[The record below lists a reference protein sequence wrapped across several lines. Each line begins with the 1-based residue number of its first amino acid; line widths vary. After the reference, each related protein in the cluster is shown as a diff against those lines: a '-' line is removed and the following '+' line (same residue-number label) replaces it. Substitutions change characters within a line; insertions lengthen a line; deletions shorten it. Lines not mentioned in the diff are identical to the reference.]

1 MTGEVWHRGV
11 AVQAGARRAP
21 TGLQR
26 RWAATVVMLFWCR
39 KANRSV
45 EVGVEGCATVLTGDR
60 AMPGGSR
67 QVRMKALRYAQ
78 RVSRAAGTC
87 RTASNRCK
95 GTGAGSVWRP
105 VAAGGGAV
113 IRLENVTKRY
123 PNGHV
128 AVDQVTIT
136 IHRGEF
142 VFLVGPSGA
151 GKSTLVRLL
160 YHDEVATTGGVYVD
174 QFRLRRL
181 RRRQVPHLR
190 RQLGVVFQDVKLL
203 NERTVYQNVQFAL
216 EVVGASTHE
225 MRQRVPE
232 LLDLVGLANRHRHLP
247 GQLSGGEQQRVGIA
261 RALANRP
268 KYLIADEPTGNLDP
282 ETARGIVQLLAEINR
297 RGATVIIATHAKDI
311 VNQMQ
316 RRVVALEGGR
326 IVRDEARGLYGYEA

>member
-1 MTGEVWHRGV
+1 M
-11 AVQAGARRAP
+11 
-21 TGLQR
+21 
-26 RWAATVVMLFWCR
+26 
-39 KANRSV
+39 
-45 EVGVEGCATVLTGDR
+45 
-60 AMPGGSR
+60 
-67 QVRMKALRYAQ
+67 
-78 RVSRAAGTC
+78 
-87 RTASNRCK
+87 
-95 GTGAGSVWRP
+95 
-105 VAAGGGAV
+105 

-160 YHDEVATTGGVYVD
+160 YRDEMATTGEVYVD

-232 LLDLVGLANRHRHLP
+232 LLDLVGLANRHRYLP

-297 RGATVIIATHAKDI
+297 RGATVIMATHAKDI

>member
-1 MTGEVWHRGV
+1 M
-11 AVQAGARRAP
+11 
-21 TGLQR
+21 
-26 RWAATVVMLFWCR
+26 
-39 KANRSV
+39 
-45 EVGVEGCATVLTGDR
+45 
-60 AMPGGSR
+60 
-67 QVRMKALRYAQ
+67 
-78 RVSRAAGTC
+78 
-87 RTASNRCK
+87 
-95 GTGAGSVWRP
+95 
-105 VAAGGGAV
+105 

-128 AVDQVTIT
+128 AVDQVTLT
-136 IHRGEF
+136 VHRGEF

-160 YHDEVATTGGVYVD
+160 YRDEVASSGDVYVD
-174 QFRLRRL
+174 QFRLRRM

-203 NERTVYQNVQFAL
+203 SHRTVYQNVQFAL

-232 LLDLVGLANRHRHLP
+232 LLDLVGLGNRHRSLP
-247 GQLSGGEQQRVGIA
+247 AQLSGGEQQRVGIA

-282 ETARGIVQLLAEINR
+282 ETARGIVQLLTEINR
-297 RGATVIIATHAKDI
+297 RGATVIMATHAKEI

-326 IVRDEARGLYGYEA
+326 IVRDEERGLYGYEA

>member
-1 MTGEVWHRGV
+1 M
-11 AVQAGARRAP
+11 
-21 TGLQR
+21 
-26 RWAATVVMLFWCR
+26 
-39 KANRSV
+39 
-45 EVGVEGCATVLTGDR
+45 
-60 AMPGGSR
+60 
-67 QVRMKALRYAQ
+67 
-78 RVSRAAGTC
+78 
-87 RTASNRCK
+87 
-95 GTGAGSVWRP
+95 
-105 VAAGGGAV
+105 

-128 AVDQVTIT
+128 AVDQATLT

-151 GKSTLVRLL
+151 GKSTLARLL
-160 YHDEVATTGGVYVD
+160 YRDEVATSGEVYVD

-181 RRRQVPHLR
+181 RRRQVAHLR

-232 LLDLVGLANRHRHLP
+232 LLDLVGLANRHRSLP
-247 GQLSGGEQQRVGIA
+247 PQLSGGEQQRVGIA

-297 RGATVIIATHAKDI
+297 RGATVIMATHAKDI

-326 IVRDEARGLYGYEA
+326 IVRDEERGAYGYEA

>member
-1 MTGEVWHRGV
+1 M
-11 AVQAGARRAP
+11 
-21 TGLQR
+21 
-26 RWAATVVMLFWCR
+26 
-39 KANRSV
+39 
-45 EVGVEGCATVLTGDR
+45 
-60 AMPGGSR
+60 
-67 QVRMKALRYAQ
+67 
-78 RVSRAAGTC
+78 
-87 RTASNRCK
+87 
-95 GTGAGSVWRP
+95 
-105 VAAGGGAV
+105 

-160 YHDEVATTGGVYVD
+160 YHDEVATTGEVYVD

-232 LLDLVGLANRHRHLP
+232 LLDLVGLANRHRYLP

-297 RGATVIIATHAKDI
+297 RGATVIMATHAKDI